1 MKLRKAVEFK
11 ISCRGCYVNRFATIL
26 SPLKFSKITV
36 ISTISYLFF
45 LLQYSF
51 FLILKID
58 IYKTMKS
65 AIFLSFATI
74 CLLGSVNAIKE
85 DAKAKIE
92 ESKDASVSSTNT
104 ETAEASTT
112 DKKEDESKALSN
124 PLNGSVVADQDQ
136 PQDSQAD
143 KSSESTA
150 AVSSEDGQTSTA
162 EVPASVEVAE
172 TNEAPKATE

>member
-1 MKLRKAVEFK
+1 M
-11 ISCRGCYVNRFATIL
+11 
-26 SPLKFSKITV
+26 

-51 FLILKID
+51 FLIYKID
-58 IYKTMKS
+58 INKTMKS
-65 AIFLSFATI
+65 AIILSFATI
-74 CLLGSVNAIKE
+74 CLLGSVSAIKE
-85 DAKAKIE
+85 DAKTKIE

-104 ETAEASTT
+104 ETATSTT